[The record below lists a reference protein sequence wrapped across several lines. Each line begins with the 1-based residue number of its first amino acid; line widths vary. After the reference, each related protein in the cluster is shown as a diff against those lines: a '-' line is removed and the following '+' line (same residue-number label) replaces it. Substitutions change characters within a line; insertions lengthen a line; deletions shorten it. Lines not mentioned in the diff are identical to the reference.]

1 MNNMETFQQIPPNEI
16 QFFKE
21 KVQRWLHVD
30 SQITQ
35 LEAQIKD
42 LKKVRNKELEPEI
55 TKFMTTH
62 NVSDLNTENGKLKC
76 QERKT
81 KKGLNK
87 NIIRENLSKYLTEQ
101 DKLDECMND
110 LWTNRP
116 ITVSYKLQKI
126 KPKKNENK

>member
-1 MNNMETFQQIPPNEI
+1 MVNLN
-16 QFFKE
+16 
-21 KVQRWLHVD
+21 V
-30 SQITQ
+30 
-35 LEAQIKD
+35 
-42 LKKVRNKELEPEI
+42 KKKN
-55 TKFMTTH
+55 
-62 NVSDLNTENGKLKC
+62 
-76 QERKT
+76 